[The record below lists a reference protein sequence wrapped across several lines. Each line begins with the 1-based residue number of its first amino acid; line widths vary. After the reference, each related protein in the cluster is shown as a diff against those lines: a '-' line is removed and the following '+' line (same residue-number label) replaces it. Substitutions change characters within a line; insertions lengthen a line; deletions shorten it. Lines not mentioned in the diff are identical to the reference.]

1 MVFMRWNQH
10 KAHQRS
16 HRPLKESC
24 KKTPEMSNPFSRSR
38 AEEPTFTLSAQ
49 NMKAGPQQ
57 ETTPSCMRVHFTTRT
72 GDSEKTAGRRLSFR
86 YIF

>member
-10 KAHQRS
+10 KAHQRSS

-49 NMKAGPQQ
+49 NMKPGPQQ
-57 ETTPSCMRVHFTTRT
+57 ETTPSHRIRLCVLQH
-72 GDSEKTAGRRLSFR
+72 GRGF
-86 YIF
+86 